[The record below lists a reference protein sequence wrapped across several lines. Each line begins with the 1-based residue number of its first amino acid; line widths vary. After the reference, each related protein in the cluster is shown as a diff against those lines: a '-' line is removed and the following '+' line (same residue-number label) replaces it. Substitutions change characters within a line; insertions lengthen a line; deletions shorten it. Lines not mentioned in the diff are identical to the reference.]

1 MFYIISIFLN
11 IILSFQLFRRNLFSS
26 SSMPVNLNQY
36 RLAVGVF
43 NSNFFIDKKHRISFS
58 NNPFQFSVNLTISDY
73 FSIILT
79 GSYTY
84 FVLIFFF
91 LLNVV
96 KYNFKINS
104 LKKFVCNFTS
114 FYICLFWLIS
124 IFLNW
129 SEDIEKNPG
138 PKTKSCQSFSICHWN
153 LNSIL
158 PTISLKCR
166 YCRLTKLF
174 KSMMLFAFGNL
185 PKLLYSIWWWQFG
198 DPWI

>member
-58 NNPFQFSVNLTISDY
+58 NNSFQFSVNLTISDY

-96 KYNFKINS
+96 KYNFKS
-104 LKKFVCNFTS
+104 QFSKK
-114 FYICLFWLIS
+114 ICLQLNLLLHLLILVS
-124 IFLNW
+124 IFFESQSRYRKRPW
-129 SEDIEKNPG
+129 SQN
-138 PKTKSCQSFSICHWN
+138 
-153 LNSIL
+153 
-158 PTISLKCR
+158 
-166 YCRLTKLF
+166 
-174 KSMMLFAFGNL
+174 
-185 PKLLYSIWWWQFG
+185 
-198 DPWI
+198 

>member
-11 IILSFQLFRRNLFSS
+11 IISSFQLFRRNLFSS

-43 NSNFFIDKKHRISFS
+43 NSNFFKDKKHRISFS

-73 FSIILT
+73 FSIILA

-96 KYNFKINS
+96 KYNFKS
-104 LKKFVCNFTS
+104 QFSKK
-114 FYICLFWLIS
+114 ICLQLNLLLHLLILVS
-124 IFLNW
+124 IFFESQSRYRKRPW
-129 SEDIEKNPG
+129 SQN
-138 PKTKSCQSFSICHWN
+138 
-153 LNSIL
+153 
-158 PTISLKCR
+158 
-166 YCRLTKLF
+166 
-174 KSMMLFAFGNL
+174 
-185 PKLLYSIWWWQFG
+185 
-198 DPWI
+198 

>member
-1 MFYIISIFLN
+1 MFYIISIFRN
-11 IILSFQLFRRNLFSS
+11 IISSFQLFRRNLFSS

-43 NSNFFIDKKHRISFS
+43 SSNFFIDKKHQISFS

-96 KYNFKINS
+96 KYNFKVNS
-104 LKKFVCNFTS
+104 PKKFVCNLTC
-114 FYICLFWLIS
+114 FYIYLFWLVF
-124 IFLNW
+124 FLNR
-129 SEDIEKNPG
+129 SRDIEKDPG

-153 LNSIL
+153 LNSISAHNADHPSEDKRGGVCIYYKTTL
-158 PTISLKCR
+158 PLKVLDIYYR
-166 YCRLTKLF
+166 N
-174 KSMMLFAFGNL
+174 A
-185 PKLLYSIWWWQFG
+185 
-198 DPWI
+198 